1 LNKEKC
7 NEKGEED
14 LANIAFEIIEK
25 ALDNIFGL
33 HIYTST
39 GSVNPG
45 CLLSVMIE
53 GPPGY

>member
-53 GPPGY
+53 GSPGY